1 MEAEIG
7 RQNCPK
13 TNALIPTSSRAVVR
27 GTFDRLCS
35 TGRVTEAWNTW
46 NARQYA
52 DQKEESHYGRSNPDR
67 DWRGWRIFFREVFY
81 GEAVEKNASRVA

>member
-13 TNALIPTSSRAVVR
+13 TNALIPTSSRLVVR
-27 GTFDRLCS
+27 STFDRLCS
-35 TGRVTEAWNTW
+35 TRRLTEARNTW

-52 DQKEESHYGRSNPDR
+52 DQKEESGLRAFKSGPR
-67 DWRGWRIFFREVFY
+67 LAGWRIFSREDLY
-81 GEAVEKNASRVA
+81 GEAVEKNASRVP